1 MKKQGKKVLN
11 KDVEE
16 DQQSNKGLKC
26 KECDKEISGSP
37 YGILSDFLI
46 RGKIVCDECFKR
58 EKNVLL

>member
-1 MKKQGKKVLN
+1 MKKKTRD
-11 KDVEE
+11 KDKEE
-16 DQQSNKGLKC
+16 DRQADREIKC
-26 KECDKEISGSP
+26 KTCGNKITASP